1 MSLLDDIRA
10 RKRLTMPRWVT
21 MPPYEKRAGEKKQKN
36 PMPGPFEED

>member
-21 MPPYEKRAGEKKQKN
+21 DLHAAKN
-36 PMPGPFEED
+36 AAHKIGL